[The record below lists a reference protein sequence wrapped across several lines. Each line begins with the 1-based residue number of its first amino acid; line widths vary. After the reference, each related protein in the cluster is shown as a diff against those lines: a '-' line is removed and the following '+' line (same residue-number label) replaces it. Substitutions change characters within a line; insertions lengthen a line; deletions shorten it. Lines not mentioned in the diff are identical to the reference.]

1 MVSYNFSDFQSSTFQ
16 PTKQMK
22 KVKYRLRKDKKGTI
36 EYIIIKEVIQSIH
49 REKKTVNNKNNKNN
63 DTRRKEQQSKQ
74 PNFKRARKTA

>member
-1 MVSYNFSDFQSSTFQ
+1 MVSYNFSDFQSSTCQ

-22 KVKYRLRKDKKGTI
+22 KVKYRLRKDRKGTI

-63 DTRRKEQQSKQ
+63 DTTRKEQQSKQ
-74 PNFKRARKTA
+74 PNFKRARKRA